1 MTNSAPPSPPSLAE
15 RVTNLEILFTHL
27 ERRTNELNEVLLQ
40 ATARIDLLERH
51 LRAMADRH
59 LELEGRLLE
68 PRDPL
73 AEKPPHY

>member
-1 MTNSAPPSPPSLAE
+1 M
-15 RVTNLEILFTHL
+15 EILLTHV
-27 ERRTNELNEVLLQ
+27 EHRAQELHDVLLE
-40 ATARIDLLERH
+40 AMKRIDLIERQ

-59 LELEGRLLE
+59 QELEGRLQE

>member
-1 MTNSAPPSPPSLAE
+1 MTSSAPPSPPSLAE

-40 ATARIDLLERH
+40 ATTRIDLLERQ

-59 LELEGRLLE
+59 LELEGRLQE